1 MVKQWKNLSEE
12 KLKKLEK
19 EFRTKTIEVK
29 KYFFL
34 INFLF

>member
-29 KYFFL
+29 YIFF
-34 INFLF
+34 